1 MSRATKVEIAFWIA
15 LSFAAGVVIGA
26 LAYAIMTPPKTAVGC
41 KDNGRSTQVKDGVE
55 YHTYIPALDN
65 CK

>member
-1 MSRATKVEIAFWIA
+1 MARATKAETVFWIV
-15 LSFAAGVVIGA
+15 LSFFAGAVIGA
-26 LAYAIMTPPKTAVGC
+26 LAYAFMMPPKTTVEC